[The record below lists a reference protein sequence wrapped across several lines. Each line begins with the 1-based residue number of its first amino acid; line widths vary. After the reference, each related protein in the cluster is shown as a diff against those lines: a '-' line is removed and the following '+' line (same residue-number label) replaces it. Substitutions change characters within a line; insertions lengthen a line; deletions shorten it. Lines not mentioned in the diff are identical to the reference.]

1 MKRKE
6 ELNLL
11 FYQGKNIMVRKRM
24 LWLSIPKTS
33 EMLTKHEEKIQG
45 QISTEDNKTSICVNV
60 VTPLN

>member
-33 EMLTKHEEKIQG
+33 EMLTKHKKKN
-45 QISTEDNKTSICVNV
+45 SRPDKHRR
-60 VTPLN
+60 